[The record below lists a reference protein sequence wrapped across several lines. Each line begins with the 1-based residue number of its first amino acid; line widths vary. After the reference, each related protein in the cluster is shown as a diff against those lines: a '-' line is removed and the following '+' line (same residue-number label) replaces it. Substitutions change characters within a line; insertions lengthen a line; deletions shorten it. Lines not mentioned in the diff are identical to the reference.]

1 MSRYRVAMDIGG
13 TFTDAVAYDEETGTY
28 VAGKSST
35 TPHDLT
41 DGVFGAL
48 GTVVDDPSAVSFSV
62 HGTTQGLNAF
72 LERRGVRVL
81 LLATTGAGDVLHIAR
96 GNRTRLY
103 DVHFR
108 KPTPLVPRRDILEI
122 DGRFDSAGAELTPLD
137 EGAVRAAARRA
148 RDEGAGGIAVAFL
161 FAYLN
166 PAHEL
171 RAAELIAEEA
181 PGLSIS
187 LSHQVAREWR
197 EYERTSSTV
206 LDAYV
211 APIVRRYLGRLT
223 GEMAHR
229 GLAVPMHVM
238 QSNGGIVSAETAAE
252 QTLQTLLSGP
262 VGGTM
267 GGVALSRIT
276 GRPNLICVD
285 MGGTSFD
292 VSLVVDGKP
301 DVSTEAELEGFPLL
315 MPVVNIHTVGAGG
328 GSLAYEEGGGLRVGP
343 QSAGADPG
351 PACYGRGGT
360 QPTVTDANV
369 VLGRVDPSWF
379 AGGQMTL
386 DVDAAQRAVSA
397 LGDTL
402 GLGTRELADGICA
415 VANAKMAQAIR
426 TLTVEK
432 GIAPSDFAL
441 VAFGGAGPMHA
452 AFLAAELEIPETI
465 VPRFPGAFSAWGM
478 LETEIRKDFARSFV
492 QTLPAL
498 DGEALADA
506 LQEQEDEAFAALEGE
521 GIDRATGRIEH
532 HVDLRYIGQEYTL
545 TIPVLTAAE
554 PRGAAFR
561 ADLQARFDTT
571 HESRFGHANPGAPIE
586 FVAARSTGLGD
597 LGRIEPAAL
606 EADGGGDFPVQR
618 TPVVFGGELLDTA
631 VVRRDDL
638 PVGVAIDG
646 PVVVVEST
654 ATTVVPPGQRLTVD
668 AFGALVLQ
676 TDPRS

>member
-1 MSRYRVAMDIGG
+1 
-13 TFTDAVAYDEETGTY
+13 
-28 VAGKSST
+28 
-35 TPHDLT
+35 
-41 DGVFGAL
+41 
-48 GTVVDDPSAVSFSV
+48 
-62 HGTTQGLNAF
+62 
-72 LERRGVRVL
+72 
-81 LLATTGAGDVLHIAR
+81 
-96 GNRTRLY
+96 
-103 DVHFR
+103 
-108 KPTPLVPRRDILEI
+108 
-122 DGRFDSAGAELTPLD
+122 
-137 EGAVRAAARRA
+137 
-148 RDEGAGGIAVAFL
+148 
-161 FAYLN
+161 
-166 PAHEL
+166 
-171 RAAELIAEEA
+171 
-181 PGLSIS
+181 
-187 LSHQVAREWR
+187 
-197 EYERTSSTV
+197 
-206 LDAYV
+206 
-211 APIVRRYLGRLT
+211 
-223 GEMAHR
+223 
-229 GLAVPMHVM
+229 
-238 QSNGGIVSAETAAE
+238 
-252 QTLQTLLSGP
+252 
-262 VGGTM
+262 
-267 GGVALSRIT
+267 
-276 GRPNLICVD
+276 
-285 MGGTSFD
+285 
-292 VSLVVDGKP
+292 
-301 DVSTEAELEGFPLL
+301 

-386 DVDAAQRAVSA
+386 DVDAAHRAVGA
-397 LGDTL
+397 LGEKL
-402 GLGTRELADGICA
+402 GLQTRELADGICA

-498 DGEALADA
+498 DGPALADA
-506 LQEQEDEAFAALEGE
+506 LQEQEDEAYAALEAE

-545 TIPVLTAAE
+545 TIPVLTAGE
-554 PRGAAFR
+554 PRGETFR

-606 EADGGGDFPVQR
+606 ASDADGAEFPVQR
-618 TPVVFGGELLDTA
+618 TPVVFGGELVDTA

-638 PVGVAIDG
+638 PVGVVIDG
-646 PVVVVEST
+646 PAVVVEST